1 MVCNDE
7 FLILD
12 LDCDWPGRT
21 HDARVWA
28 WSDVRLYLE
37 GGAEPSVYYL
47 AGDSAYPIS
56 PVLIKPYSNREA
68 VNDALMRSFNARLS
82 AIRTKMS
89 ENVFARWKGS
99 FPILR
104 MLRAHYHHAKLII
117 MATAIL
123 HNIAIKFG
131 EVEPEADNDV
141 LHLLQEVVMRMD
153 DADEQVPEVAVRVAP
168 VAVQEAEGDVAGV
181 MDPGRRVQGQLRRDQ
196 LRDMLGARR
205 RRAY

>member
-1 MVCNDE
+1 MLQVVCNDE

-12 LDCDWPGRT
+12 LDCGWPGRT

-37 GGAEPSVYYL
+37 GGAEPGVYCI

-56 PVLIKPYSNREA
+56 PVLMKPYNNREA
-68 VNDALMRSFNARLS
+68 LNNALMRLFNTRLS
-82 AIRTKMS
+82 SIRTKMT
-89 ENVFARWKGS
+89 ENVFARWKGT

-131 EVEPEADNDV
+131 EVEPERDESVFNLLRAVV
-141 LHLLQEVVMRMD
+141 LQMDEPDAEDERAAEAAAQQVGVNVPAVV
-153 DADEQVPEVAVRVAP
+153 
-168 VAVQEAEGDVAGV
+168 
-181 MDPGRRVQGQLRRDQ
+181 DPARRVLGQLRRDQ
-196 LRDMLGARR
+196 MRDNMPRR
-205 RRAY
+205 